1 MAGGSLSA
9 ALDLTPAHSLD
20 LSPPCKQYH
29 SSISDSSSG
38 DESGGDLESGPEEL
52 SSEGAFY
59 PSEESLGTFI
69 VKKTPAGEVTTD
81 NIMTKL

>member
-38 DESGGDLESGPEEL
+38 DESGGDLESGPEET
-52 SSEGAFY
+52 F
-59 PSEESLGTFI
+59 PSERTRIAQAKGHFI
-69 VKKTPAGEVTTD
+69 LQKNP
-81 NIMTKL
+81 